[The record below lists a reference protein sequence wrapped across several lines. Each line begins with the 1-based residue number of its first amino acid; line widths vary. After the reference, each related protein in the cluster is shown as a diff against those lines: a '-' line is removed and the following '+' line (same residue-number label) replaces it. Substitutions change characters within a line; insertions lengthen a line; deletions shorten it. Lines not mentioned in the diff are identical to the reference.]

1 MGKFL
6 TIMKWEYAQV
16 VKKKSFIVGLLL
28 TPAMMFLFTIVP
40 GLFFK
45 SGATTSEQMVILDQS
60 GGTIGTQLAE
70 ALQQYKIEKSGE
82 PSFAI
87 EQVRTFAPDDS
98 IGFSAALDSANQQIS
113 GKQLKYAVVIG
124 KDAVTNDSSVYMVSA
139 AESFETQSKF
149 EKQISRIL
157 TKERLTASSINM
169 GVDSVMTLARSVNLD
184 MRNPK
189 GEVVSFGVKFGVSYA
204 IIMIMYFMILVYGS
218 MVMRTVVEEK
228 NSRIMEVLVSSVT
241 PFQLMLGKILGLGLA
256 TLTAVAFWVLLSLG
270 LVVFGGSMGAPMNP
284 AVAALAFNPIL
295 IMFFVLFF
303 VFGYILYSTFF
314 ALIGSIINN
323 EREAQNLY
331 FPIIISLM
339 VPFIF
344 VGKIAQE
351 PDSAL
356 SIVLSMIPF
365 FAPTTM
371 LMRLVFVLPG
381 ETHYSI
387 FSGIV
392 LQAFAAFA
400 MVVLAT
406 IGMIWITGRIFRIGI
421 LMYGKRPTLPELVKW
436 LKY

>member
-1 MGKFL
+1 MRKFL
-6 TIMKWEYAQV
+6 TIMKWEYSQV
-16 VKKKSFIVGLLL
+16 VKKKSFLVGLLL
-28 TPAMMFLFTIVP
+28 TPTMMAMFTIVP

-45 SGATTSEQMVILDQS
+45 SGATSSESMVILDQS
-60 GGTIGTQLAE
+60 GRALGEQFAE
-70 ALQQYKIEKSGE
+70 ALKPFKLEKSGE
-82 PSFAI
+82 PSY
-87 EQVRTFAPDDS
+87 EVKVVRSFAPDDS
-98 IGFSAALDSANQQIS
+98 LGFVRALDSVNQGIAE
-113 GKQLKYAVVIG
+113 KQLKYAVVIG
-124 KDAVTNDSSVYMVSA
+124 KDATTRDSAVYMVSA
-139 AESFETQSKF
+139 AESFETQSRF
-149 EKQISRIL
+149 EKEISRL
-157 TKERLTASSINM
+157 LRKARLNASSINL
-169 GVDSVMTLARSVNLD
+169 GVDSIMTLARTINLG

-204 IIMIMYFMILVYGS
+204 IILIMYMMILVYGS

-256 TLTAVAFWVLLSLG
+256 TLTAVAFWVVLSLG
-270 LVVFGGSMGAPMNP
+270 LVVFGGSIGAPMSP

-303 VFGYILYSTFF
+303 VSGYILYSTFF

-339 VPFIF
+339 IPFIF

-351 PDSAL
+351 PDSVL
-356 SIVLSMIPF
+356 SIVLSMIPV

-381 ETHYSI
+381 EMHYSL

-392 LQAFAAFA
+392 LQAFAAFGL
-400 MVVLAT
+400 VVLAT

>member
-1 MGKFL
+1 MRKFL
-6 TIMKWEYAQV
+6 TIMKWEYSQV
-16 VKKKSFIVGLLL
+16 VKKKSFLVGLLL
-28 TPAMMFLFTIVP
+28 TPTMMAMFTIVP

-45 SGATTSEQMVILDQS
+45 SGATSSEPMVILDQS
-60 GGTIGTQLAE
+60 GK
-70 ALQQYKIEKSGE
+70 ALGEQFADALKPYKLEKSDE
-82 PSFAI
+82 PSYEVKF
-87 EQVRTFAPDDS
+87 VRTFAPDDS
-98 IGFSAALDSANQQIS
+98 LGFVRALDSANQGIAE
-113 GKQLKYAVVIG
+113 KKLKYAVVIG
-124 KDAVTNDSSVYMVSA
+124 KDATTRDSAVYMVSA
-139 AESFETQSKF
+139 AESFDTQSKF
-149 EKQISRIL
+149 EKEISRL
-157 TKERLTASSINM
+157 LSKARLNASSINL
-169 GVDSVMTLARSVNLD
+169 GVDSVMTLARTINLG

-204 IIMIMYFMILVYGS
+204 IILIMYMMILVYGS

-256 TLTAVAFWVLLSLG
+256 TLTAVAFWVVLSLG
-270 LVVFGGSMGAPMNP
+270 LVVFGGSIGAPMSP

-303 VFGYILYSTFF
+303 VSGYILYSTFF

-339 VPFIF
+339 IPFIF

-351 PDSAL
+351 PDSVL
-356 SIVLSMIPF
+356 SIVLSMIPV

-381 ETHYSI
+381 EMHYSL

-392 LQAFAAFA
+392 LQAFAAFGL
-400 MVVLAT
+400 VVLAT